1 MKYFFSNNCYWD
13 SEMLQVF
20 RNDIPVDLPSS
31 HTKILT
37 RLLKNNG
44 HFVSHEELYHA
55 LTGLDPFKG
64 DTSWKTNLS
73 NKFTRNKPNDKGL
86 LVRVPEI
93 EPFFEKSKSQIGG
106 GYKISVP
113 EESIIDT
120 THISANSWDEYRDI
134 WHSMKYWENQQKK
147 ARVSDQDWLSKKAK
161 LYLQGEQCSWP
172 LIFASS
178 QYAPVKRDVVN
189 ELIDAIE
196 NEIGAI
202 VLTGAGGEGKT
213 TVLMQLCAELYSAG
227 KNVLYH
233 APTHK
238 YDIPDNVIDGIFL
251 VDNPANTSDFKN
263 FLTKATK
270 EGLTVVIASR
280 SNEWAAL
287 KETLFDDTRRSVKE
301 IELPKISVSESKA
314 FAQYIKTHIHW
325 IKRSV
330 VELEK
335 LFFKD
340 SYGFLYASMLMAI
353 YNADSLEKIAAEI
366 IERISKFENGETT
379 LRVLAAFVFAEQ
391 AGTAIG
397 TRTYRSLCKHFSVD
411 DRDVKYYLRKEV
423 VLNGTVYQTRH
434 ESISQLF
441 YKYLFKDGDWWSYLN
456 EEERED
462 VIIAV
467 LDVYLGEVEKASKDY
482 RPTDPRA
489 IEISGLF
496 VQAFKVVDYEETQ
509 DFIIQRLFESCQ
521 QHGLAVIDRLYHH
534 TKNDLIKNI
543 VAQGCYERKLPV
555 WEVYRHWINSL
566 MLDLDNI
573 SHVLELLSHI
583 CLDMEASVHL
593 WLLWADIQE
602 KAFNLQCGNYKESV
616 QNIYVAGMEKFAD
629 TPHLWMNWAAFE
641 IRTGNMGD
649 PLLPHSA
656 RWILR
661 EGCMR
666 IPMDQHLWIKLAETE
681 EAVGNVGSYDQPYS
695 SAWLYKTTCEKHGK
709 VGECWIKW
717 SRFIDRHGGTDEL
730 GNTAE
735 LLLQKVCVQNNGG
748 TDAWSEWST
757 KAIEAQNFG
766 DYQTFGTAA
775 WILKEACTNHNP
787 RNDPVLWQKWA
798 AFAKEHVNISNEGDS
813 LIEVTA
819 AEVLK
824 RACLQYHIA
833 DSQTWAKWAK
843 EETEQGNIGNYDI
856 VGSAAWIYKE
866 ACKKYYDDDH
876 TIWMWWESFIRT
888 YSFPISADT
897 CFEIRQ
903 VFKNACVDIDTIP
916 ECWAVWAAFEECVGN
931 VGDYSLQGSAAW
943 ILSEGCKYHNP
954 NNHANIIFSW
964 AQFAY
969 SHEMTDRTGLLVTAK
984 TIIDYGMAECPG
996 FRNEQWNELTEFKN
1010 KIGWFE
1016 N

>member
-1 MKYFFSNNCYWD
+1 MKYYFTNNCYWD
-13 SEMLQVF
+13 SEKLLVF
-20 RNDIPVDLPSS
+20 RNDSLVDLPSS

-37 RLLKNNG
+37 TLLKNNG
-44 HFVSHEELYHA
+44 RFVSHEALYFA
-55 LTGLDPFKG
+55 ITGDENPYG
-64 DTSWKTNLS
+64 DWKASLS
-73 NKFTRNKPNDKGL
+73 NKFTRNKASEKGL
-86 LVRVPEI
+86 LIRVPEI
-93 EPFFEKSKSQIGG
+93 NPFFEKSKSQTGG

-113 EESIIDT
+113 EESIVDT
-120 THISANSWDEYRDI
+120 TAALTNSWDEYRDI
-134 WHSMKYWENQQKK
+134 WHSKKYWESQQKK
-147 ARVSDQDWLSKKAK
+147 ARASDQEWLSKKTK
-161 LYLQGEQCSWP
+161 LYLQGEPCSWP
-172 LIFASS
+172 LVFASS
-178 QYAPVKRDVVN
+178 QYTPVKRDVVN

-238 YDIPDNVIDGIFL
+238 YEIPDNVIDGIFL
-251 VDNPANTSDFKN
+251 VDNPANTSEFKS
-263 FLTKATK
+263 FLTRATK

-280 SNEWAAL
+280 SNEWVTL
-287 KETLFDDTRRSVKE
+287 KKTLFDDTRRSIKE
-301 IELPKISVSESKA
+301 IELPKISASESKA
-314 FAQYIKTHIHW
+314 FAQYLKTHIHW

-330 VELEK
+330 VDLEK

-353 YNADSLEKIAAEI
+353 YNADSLEKIAEEI

-379 LRVLAAFVFAEQ
+379 LKILAAIVFAEQ

-397 TRTYRSLCKHFSVD
+397 TRIYRSLCRHFSVD

-434 ESISQLF
+434 ESLSQLF

-467 LDVYLGEVEKASKDY
+467 LDAYLGDVEKSTRDY
-482 RPTDPRA
+482 RSTDSRA
-489 IEISGLF
+489 IETSELF

-509 DFIIQRLFESCQ
+509 DFIIQRLFKSCQ

-534 TKNDLIKNI
+534 TKNATIKNI
-543 VAQGCYERKLPV
+543 VAQGCYDRKLPM

-566 MLDLDNI
+566 LLDLDNI
-573 SHVLELLSHI
+573 NRVLELLSHI

-593 WLLWADIQE
+593 WLLWADTQE
-602 KAFNLQCGNYKESV
+602 KAFNHQCGNCKESV
-616 QNIYVAGMEKFAD
+616 QNIYIAGMEKFAD
-629 TPHLWMNWAAFE
+629 NPHLWMNWAAFE
-641 IRTGNMGD
+641 IRTGNVGD

-661 EGCMR
+661 EGCIR
-666 IPMDQHLWIKLAETE
+666 IPMDQHLWMKLAEME
-681 EAVGNVGSYDQPYS
+681 ESVGNIGNYDQIYS
-695 SAWLYKTTCEKHGK
+695 SAWLYKTTCEKHSK

-735 LLLQKVCVQNNGG
+735 SLLQRVCVQNNGG

-775 WILKEACTNHNP
+775 WILKEACTNHNSS
-787 RNDPVLWQKWA
+787 NDPVLWQKWA

-813 LIEVTA
+813 SIEVTA

-833 DSQTWAKWAK
+833 DSQIWAKWAK

-888 YSFPISADT
+888 YPLPTSAGV

-903 VFKNACVDIDTIP
+903 VFKNACIDIDTMP
-916 ECWAVWAAFEECVGN
+916 ECWAVWAAFEECTGN

-943 ILSEGCKYHNP
+943 IFAEGCKYHNP
-954 NNHANIIFSW
+954 NSHANIIFSW

-969 SHEMTDRTGLLVTAK
+969 SHEMTDTTGLLVTAK

-996 FRNEQWNELTEFKN
+996 FRNEQWSELTEFKN